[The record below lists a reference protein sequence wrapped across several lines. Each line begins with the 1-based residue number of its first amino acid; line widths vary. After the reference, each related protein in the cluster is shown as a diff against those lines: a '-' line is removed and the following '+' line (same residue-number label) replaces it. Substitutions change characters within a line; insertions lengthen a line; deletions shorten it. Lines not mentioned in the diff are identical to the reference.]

1 MYIPDFIYDISVA
14 RCAREF
20 LSGELSL
27 ETFAGKYAHGL
38 SELYSG
44 VELHE
49 IQEPAEQF
57 LQFLAEIEAGEG
69 AVDLL
74 DAFIHF
80 RLFYEGIGRPRKTK
94 LLFGALDDAVK
105 ARTWS
110 PDAVVK
116 SFRAYTFGLRSNT
129 APKMPAG
136 WEFERTEYTP
146 KFMELVEKK
155 MSVLDIL

>member
-1 MYIPDFIYDISVA
+1 MYSPDFIYDISVA

-27 ETFAGKYAHGL
+27 ETFAGKYTQGL
-38 SELYSG
+38 TELYSE
-44 VELHE
+44 VELQE
-49 IQEPAEQF
+49 IQEPAERL
-57 LQFLAEIEAGEG
+57 LQFLSEIEAGEG

-80 RLFYEGIGRPRKTK
+80 RLFFEGIGRPRKMK
-94 LLFGALDDAVK
+94 PLFGVLDDAVK
-105 ARTWS
+105 VKVWS
-110 PDAVVK
+110 PDGVVK
-116 SFRAYTFGLRSNT
+116 AFRAYTFGLRSNT

-136 WEFERTEYTP
+136 WELEYTEYTP
-146 KFMELVEKK
+146 KFMTLVEKK